1 MIKTWIIGLIFLG
14 VFPFNNANASLK
26 SEYDAAKKHL
36 YRGHIQAF
44 RQAIEQ
50 DSLSNLKPELEYR
63 YLLKYMRTRPADAVE
78 AAIDSHKNEWFYAH
92 LIETWLDILMRKND
106 SKRFMSFF
114 EKHGSKS
121 ASKNCY
127 YLHHKYLESGDLL
140 PIKAQ
145 IKSRWLHGKS
155 QPKYCDLV
163 FSAAI
168 KNQIID
174 ERFIN

>member
-63 YLLKYMRTRPADAVE
+63 YLL
-78 AAIDSHKNEWFYAH
+78 
-92 LIETWLDILMRKND
+92 
-106 SKRFMSFF
+106 
-114 EKHGSKS
+114 
-121 ASKNCY
+121 
-127 YLHHKYLESGDLL
+127 
-140 PIKAQ
+140 
-145 IKSRWLHGKS
+145 
-155 QPKYCDLV
+155 
-163 FSAAI
+163 
-168 KNQIID
+168 
-174 ERFIN
+174 